1 MRVQAQTEIPFKLD
15 FEQESSQWLFAN
27 DSVNQWVRGNKA
39 YNGDESQ
46 YGLYISNTQGA
57 SNKYDGYQTQVSHAY
72 FMVQIPQGGAL
83 LEFDYRLQGEGD
95 EYYGI
100 SDGLKVSIVD
110 TAQKPVAGF
119 GMPIADGQYVRQ
131 TSWTTAQ
138 LPHPCRSSNQPEH
151 RAFRPSLLVSD
162 ADAFELRYFPT
173 ADTQNMQ
180 TLYPTAS
187 PAELTS
193 LQGDTEYSVCLR
205 AICSA
210 GDTSLTASL
219 QFATPVTC
227 QAVSN
232 LSVDSISSSSALI
245 SWSKSDAGNY
255 QVRYSLADAESAS
268 TLSTT
273 DTSILLPGLEAAS
286 QYQVSV
292 RAICGE
298 GDTSRWS
305 SLSFATRC
313 AAQSLPIIESFEEG
327 IMPLCW
333 EEEILVPNS
342 GSTTYWSVSSEEST
356 DGGYSAVFNS
366 HNLPEDASARLYS
379 PEFEAN
385 HAIRLSFW
393 FTHTIGSNL
402 EEIIIAG
409 YRSTTGQE
417 TVLDTLSIA
426 SDFTFHSYTLPD
438 VTDGRIYFE
447 GISQYKEDMY
457 IDDIRIEGLFGTDLA
472 VMGIDPINPVS
483 GVESV
488 PVSVRLQN
496 KGTETY
502 SGAVSLSLMDQNGNS
517 VATEQ
522 IEVEELASN
531 DTLPYQFKADFPI
544 PEYGTFIASV
554 QIQAE
559 GDENPAN
566 DKASTEIE
574 HYKPFSTPY
583 STSFA
588 YGDST
593 LDYIAVQDLNKDDI
607 SWSRQPA
614 AGYQCTYSSKEASND
629 LLILP
634 AILLKPGEYQIM
646 AEVGGVDACFPENAA
661 LYMAGSTENMLQDS
675 ALAKIENLFAPSHAL
690 TAKVAVEEEQVA
702 YFGILAYS
710 ERDQMGLNAISFSVI
725 QQVYSIQADIC
736 QGETYLFN
744 GQELSQSGT
753 YADTLV
759 SSSNMDSIVNL
770 YLKVHPTYL
779 FELDTVICEGSS
791 LAFGGITYT
800 ESGDYEKTH
809 KTAFGCDSTYL
820 LRLEV
825 LPKPEPPVIEE
836 KTENGTRMLVSNC
849 EDGNQWYKDNAAIE
863 GENESRYILTSNGEY
878 YATVNNGCVESD
890 PSNIIKI
897 TDVANDAMNAAA
909 GLALYPNPA
918 GDKVNLRIQHGSILR
933 VEIFSANGKRIL
945 TEENLS
951 AQSWQHDVHAW
962 ASGLYIVNVQ
972 TTEGNSSF
980 KLQISK

>member
-1 MRVQAQTEIPFKLD
+1 MQVTISPNCWDNSEGTASDSYKWTTEATENGFYMMFSSMYAYKGDNNYLKSPFIGIGDAEELELS
-15 FEQESSQWLFAN
+15 FEYYNPEGERSPASILAVYILN
-27 DSVNQWVRGNKA
+27 DAGETDTLATNLPATEW
-39 YNGDESQ
+39 
-46 YGLYISNTQGA
+46 
-57 SNKYDGYQTQVSHAY
+57 SHASFTFSDILSGAESIQLIFEAVSNY
-72 FMVQIPQGGAL
+72 GYGEVSIDDVRLTLPPSCPTPADLQISQNTGHSAL
-83 LEFDYRLQGEGD
+83 L
-95 EYYGI
+95 
-100 SDGLKVSIVD
+100 
-110 TAQKPVAGF
+110 
-119 GMPIADGQYVRQ
+119 
-131 TSWTTAQ
+131 SW
-138 LPHPCRSSNQPEH
+138 
-151 RAFRPSLLVSD
+151 VSD

-173 ADTQNMQ
+173 ADTQDMQ

-205 AICSA
+205 AICEA

-232 LSVDSISSSSALI
+232 LSVDSISRSSALI

-255 QVRYSLADAESAS
+255 QVRYGLADAESAS

-286 QYQVSV
+286 QYQVSI
-292 RAICGE
+292 RAICGK

-305 SLSFATRC
+305 SLSFATQC

-483 GVESV
+483 VVESV

-502 SGAVSLSLMDQNGNS
+502 SGSVSLSLIDPNGNT

-583 STSFA
+583 QHLFC
-588 YGDST
+588 
-593 LDYIAVQDLNKDDI
+593 IR
-607 SWSRQPA
+607 RQ
-614 AGYQCTYSSKEASND
+614 
-629 LLILP
+629 
-634 AILLKPGEYQIM
+634 
-646 AEVGGVDACFPENAA
+646 
-661 LYMAGSTENMLQDS
+661 
-675 ALAKIENLFAPSHAL
+675 HA
-690 TAKVAVEEEQVA
+690 
-702 YFGILAYS
+702 
-710 ERDQMGLNAISFSVI
+710 
-725 QQVYSIQADIC
+725 
-736 QGETYLFN
+736 
-744 GQELSQSGT
+744 
-753 YADTLV
+753 
-759 SSSNMDSIVNL
+759 
-770 YLKVHPTYL
+770 
-779 FELDTVICEGSS
+779 
-791 LAFGGITYT
+791 
-800 ESGDYEKTH
+800 
-809 KTAFGCDSTYL
+809 
-820 LRLEV
+820 
-825 LPKPEPPVIEE
+825 
-836 KTENGTRMLVSNC
+836 
-849 EDGNQWYKDNAAIE
+849 
-863 GENESRYILTSNGEY
+863 
-878 YATVNNGCVESD
+878 
-890 PSNIIKI
+890 
-897 TDVANDAMNAAA
+897 
-909 GLALYPNPA
+909 
-918 GDKVNLRIQHGSILR
+918 
-933 VEIFSANGKRIL
+933 
-945 TEENLS
+945 
-951 AQSWQHDVHAW
+951 
-962 ASGLYIVNVQ
+962 
-972 TTEGNSSF
+972 
-980 KLQISK
+980 

>member
-1 MRVQAQTEIPFKLD
+1 MMFSSMYAYEGDNNYLKSPFIGIGDAEELELSFEYYNPEGERSPASILAVYILNDAGETDTLATNLPATE
-15 FEQESSQWLFAN
+15 W
-27 DSVNQWVRGNKA
+27 
-39 YNGDESQ
+39 
-46 YGLYISNTQGA
+46 
-57 SNKYDGYQTQVSHAY
+57 SHASFTFSDILSGAESIQLIFEAVSNY
-72 FMVQIPQGGAL
+72 GYGEVSIDDVRLTLPPSCPTPADLQISQNTGHSAL
-83 LEFDYRLQGEGD
+83 L
-95 EYYGI
+95 
-100 SDGLKVSIVD
+100 
-110 TAQKPVAGF
+110 
-119 GMPIADGQYVRQ
+119 
-131 TSWTTAQ
+131 SW
-138 LPHPCRSSNQPEH
+138 
-151 RAFRPSLLVSD
+151 VSD

-173 ADTQNMQ
+173 ADTQDMQ

-232 LSVDSISSSSALI
+232 LSVDSISRSSALI

-305 SLSFATRC
+305 SLSFATQC

-327 IMPLCW
+327 SMPLCW

-393 FTHTIGSNL
+393 FTHTIGSNP
-402 EEIIIAG
+402 EEIIIVG

-457 IDDIRIEGLFGTDLA
+457 IDDIRIESLFGTDLA

-488 PVSVRLQN
+488 PVSMRLQN

-502 SGAVSLSLMDQNGNS
+502 SGSVSLSLIDPNGNS

>member
-1 MRVQAQTEIPFKLD
+1 MQTGNTLGKQAGQPPSCPTPADLQI
-15 FEQESSQWLFAN
+15 SQ
-27 DSVNQWVRGNKA
+27 
-39 YNGDESQ
+39 
-46 YGLYISNTQGA
+46 NTGH
-57 SNKYDGYQTQVSHAY
+57 S
-72 FMVQIPQGGAL
+72 AL
-83 LEFDYRLQGEGD
+83 L
-95 EYYGI
+95 
-100 SDGLKVSIVD
+100 
-110 TAQKPVAGF
+110 
-119 GMPIADGQYVRQ
+119 
-131 TSWTTAQ
+131 SW
-138 LPHPCRSSNQPEH
+138 
-151 RAFRPSLLVSD
+151 VSD

-305 SLSFATRC
+305 SLSFATQC

-327 IMPLCW
+327 SMPLCW

-342 GSTTYWSVSSEEST
+342 GSTTYWSVSREEST

-483 GVESV
+483 VVESV

-496 KGTETY
+496 KGRK
-502 SGAVSLSLMDQNGNS
+502 L
-517 VATEQ
+517 
-522 IEVEELASN
+522 
-531 DTLPYQFKADFPI
+531 I
-544 PEYGTFIASV
+544 P
-554 QIQAE
+554 
-559 GDENPAN
+559 D
-566 DKASTEIE
+566 
-574 HYKPFSTPY
+574 
-583 STSFA
+583 
-588 YGDST
+588 
-593 LDYIAVQDLNKDDI
+593 
-607 SWSRQPA
+607 
-614 AGYQCTYSSKEASND
+614 
-629 LLILP
+629 
-634 AILLKPGEYQIM
+634 
-646 AEVGGVDACFPENAA
+646 
-661 LYMAGSTENMLQDS
+661 
-675 ALAKIENLFAPSHAL
+675 
-690 TAKVAVEEEQVA
+690 
-702 YFGILAYS
+702 
-710 ERDQMGLNAISFSVI
+710 
-725 QQVYSIQADIC
+725 
-736 QGETYLFN
+736 
-744 GQELSQSGT
+744 
-753 YADTLV
+753 
-759 SSSNMDSIVNL
+759 
-770 YLKVHPTYL
+770 
-779 FELDTVICEGSS
+779 
-791 LAFGGITYT
+791 
-800 ESGDYEKTH
+800 
-809 KTAFGCDSTYL
+809 
-820 LRLEV
+820 
-825 LPKPEPPVIEE
+825 
-836 KTENGTRMLVSNC
+836 
-849 EDGNQWYKDNAAIE
+849 
-863 GENESRYILTSNGEY
+863 
-878 YATVNNGCVESD
+878 
-890 PSNIIKI
+890 
-897 TDVANDAMNAAA
+897 
-909 GLALYPNPA
+909 
-918 GDKVNLRIQHGSILR
+918 
-933 VEIFSANGKRIL
+933 
-945 TEENLS
+945 LS
-951 AQSWQHDVHAW
+951 ACP
-962 ASGLYIVNVQ
+962 
-972 TTEGNSSF
+972 
-980 KLQISK
+980 